1 MNHRN
6 KNNHL
11 GRKYGH
17 RKSLLS
23 NMASSLIKKKKI
35 FTTLAK
41 AKALRKYIEPI
52 ITKSKIN
59 TIHSRR
65 NIFSYLRDKTA
76 VSELFKDIFEKIR
89 ERPGGYTRII
99 KTGFRFGD
107 QAPLSFIEL
116 VDFNEI
122 YISKRIKKPVK
133 VRRSRKKIKKE
144 SNEQN

>member
-1 MNHRN
+1 MNHKN

-23 NMASSLIKKKKI
+23 NIASSLIKKKRI

-41 AKALRKYIEPI
+41 AKTLRKYIEPI

-59 TIHSRR
+59 TIHSKR
-65 NIFSYLRDKTA
+65 NIFSYLKDKEA
-76 VSELFKDIFEKIR
+76 VSELFKDTFHKVR
-89 ERPGGYTRII
+89 ERSGGYTRII

-107 QAPLSFIEL
+107 QASYSLIEF

-122 YISKRIKKPVK
+122 YTSKKRVK
-133 VRRSRKKIKKE
+133 SIRRSRKKHS
-144 SNEQN
+144 SNNNNE

>member
-11 GRKYGH
+11 GRKRGH
-17 RKSLLS
+17 RRSLLS
-23 NMASSLIKKKKI
+23 NMASSLIKKKRI

-41 AKALRKYIEPI
+41 AKVLRKYIEPI
-52 ITKSKIN
+52 ITKSKIH
-59 TIHSRR
+59 TTHSKR
-65 NIFSYLRDKTA
+65 NIFSYLKDKIA
-76 VSELFKDIFEKIR
+76 VSELFKDTFQKVR

-107 QAPLSFIEL
+107 QATFSLIEL

-122 YISKRIKKPVK
+122 YVSKKNKKT
-133 VRRSRKKIKKE
+133 VRRSRKKIKKMN
-144 SNEQN
+144 NE

>member
-11 GRKYGH
+11 GRKRGH
-17 RKSLLS
+17 RRSLLS
-23 NMASSLIKKKKI
+23 NMASSLIKKKRI

-41 AKALRKYIEPI
+41 AKVLKKYIEPI
-52 ITKSKIN
+52 ITKSKIH
-59 TIHSRR
+59 TTHSKR
-65 NIFSYLRDKTA
+65 NIFSYLKDKTA
-76 VSELFKDIFEKIR
+76 VSELFKDTFQKIR

-107 QAPLSFIEL
+107 QAAFSLIEL

-122 YISKRIKKPVK
+122 YVSKKNKKS
-133 VRRSRKKIKKE
+133 VRRSRKKIKKMN
-144 SNEQN
+144 NE

>member
-11 GRKYGH
+11 GRKRGH

-23 NMASSLIKKKKI
+23 NMASSLIKKKRI

-52 ITKSKIN
+52 ITKSKID
-59 TIHSRR
+59 TTHSKR
-65 NIFSYLRDKTA
+65 NIFSYLKDKTA
-76 VSELFKDIFEKIR
+76 VSELFKDIFQKIR

-107 QAPLSFIEL
+107 QASYSLIEL

-122 YISKRIKKPVK
+122 YASKKRKKS
-133 VRRSRKKIKKE
+133 VRRSRKKIKKVN
-144 SNEQN
+144 NE